1 MGNIK
6 VDSSG
11 GLSPQKK
18 ALSSKKKATAD
29 KRASLQQEAA
39 GSLRGKVGAT
49 TSLMDRL
56 RSDQVGFRKAHGQ
69 ATSAGVRDI
78 GSAAAENL
86 AAALGQVDTGAG
98 AKYSAGRQAAMDAG
112 LKSSGFRAGQ
122 AKELAGAETAF
133 TERLGGLE
141 QQKFDQIRDATD
153 FEAQSLD
160 DVAARKYKMQQ
171 EIQSVMSKHSGYFND
186 DEDAAAAEITA
197 MADAEE
203 DPELAQWLRSV
214 AAGISNDTIEMG
226 DKWAFT
232 SHHDPKALM

>member
-1 MGNIK
+1 MLGEIK
-6 VDSSG
+6 VDPDYHKAKSG
-11 GLSPQKK
+11 I
-18 ALSSKKKATAD
+18 AAKKKSAAS
-29 KRASLQQEAA
+29 KRKSLRDEAA
-39 GSLRGKVGAT
+39 AALRGKVGAT

-56 RSDQVGFRKAHGQ
+56 RSDQVGFRKAHGE

-112 LKSSGFRAGQ
+112 LKSSSFRADQ

-133 TERLGGLE
+133 TERLGDLE
-141 QQKFDQIRDATD
+141 QKRFDQIREATD

-160 DVAARKYKMQQ
+160 DVSARKYKLQS
-171 EIQSVMSKHSGYFND
+171 EIQAIMSKHSGYFND
-186 DEDAAAAEITA
+186 DERAAAAEIFA
-197 MADAEE
+197 LADAEE
-203 DPELAQWLRSV
+203 DPDVEAWLRKV
-214 AAGISNDTIEMG
+214 ANAILTDEIDMG

-232 SHHDPKALM
+232 GHRDPKSIL